1 MYLFSSEPKALASIF
16 LKRKPVTPRP
26 ETEEQHP
33 TMTGDSVLSST
44 VSSKVNLCDT
54 TNKCSTSGLDSSPRK
69 VKSAAEQEAANRA
82 FKALF
87 TGACSQKML
96 PTATAA
102 EALPAPWPLVSHVIQ
117 RDEDVSLGVNLWSL
131 PWPVGKYHKSD
142 DFSQN
147 LSLDGKCYVRLF
159 TFCSV
164 CSTAHISESRRLLL
178 YVRYFAHV
186 MFIVDSITFHT
197 VICYHHICLHAYF
210 SSMLK
215 RYMYFSFVR

>member
-1 MYLFSSEPKALASIF
+1 
-16 LKRKPVTPRP
+16 
-26 ETEEQHP
+26 
-33 TMTGDSVLSST
+33 MTRDSVLSSM
-44 VSSKVNLCDT
+44 VSSEVTLGDT
-54 TNKCSTSGLDSSPRK
+54 TSKCSTIALDSSPRK

-117 RDEDVSLGVNLWSL
+117 RDLGVNFWSL

-147 LSLDGKCYVRLF
+147 LSLDGKCYVRL
-159 TFCSV
+159 C
-164 CSTAHISESRRLLL
+164 
-178 YVRYFAHV
+178 
-186 MFIVDSITFHT
+186 
-197 VICYHHICLHAYF
+197 
-210 SSMLK
+210 MLW
-215 RYMYFSFVR
+215 FSFQISIIF

>member
-1 MYLFSSEPKALASIF
+1 MI
-16 LKRKPVTPRP
+16 R
-26 ETEEQHP
+26 
-33 TMTGDSVLSST
+33 DSVVSST
-44 VSSKVNLCDT
+44 VSSEVTLGGT
-54 TNKCSTSGLDSSPRK
+54 TNKYSTSDLDSSPRK

-96 PTATAA
+96 PTATTT

-117 RDEDVSLGVNLWSL
+117 RDEDVSLGVSFWSL

-147 LSLDGKCYVRLF
+147 LSLDGKFYVRLF

-164 CSTAHISESRRLLL
+164 CSTAHISESP
-178 YVRYFAHV
+178 
-186 MFIVDSITFHT
+186 TF
-197 VICYHHICLHAYF
+197 VVC
-210 SSMLK
+210 
-215 RYMYFSFVR
+215 

>member
-1 MYLFSSEPKALASIF
+1 MFNTYLFSSEPKALASIF
-16 LKRKPVTPRP
+16 LKRKPVTPKP

-44 VSSKVNLCDT
+44 VSSEVISGDKT
-54 TNKCSTSGLDSSPRK
+54 KKCSTSDLDSSPRK
-69 VKSAAEQEAANRA
+69 VKSTAEQEAANRA

-96 PTATAA
+96 PTATTA

-117 RDEDVSLGVNLWSL
+117 RDEDVSLGVNFWSL

-147 LSLDGKCYVRLF
+147 LSLDGKCYVKLF
-159 TFCSV
+159 TFCNV
-164 CSTAHISESRRLLL
+164 CLTDTVLLLL
-178 YVRYFAHV
+178 YVRYFAYV
-186 MFIVDSITFHT
+186 YCV
-197 VICYHHICLHAYF
+197 
-210 SSMLK
+210 
-215 RYMYFSFVR
+215 